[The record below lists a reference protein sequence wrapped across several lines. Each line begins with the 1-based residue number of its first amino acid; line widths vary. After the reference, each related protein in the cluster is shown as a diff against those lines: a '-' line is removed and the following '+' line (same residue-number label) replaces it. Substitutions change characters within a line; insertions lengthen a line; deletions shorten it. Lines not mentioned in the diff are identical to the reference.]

1 MKKFNKI
8 FLILFVLTL
17 ILPLNAKALTKKTDL
32 ISINEKSN
40 LSADD
45 LSFSNIS
52 YTSSETNFGVTA
64 DVVNNSDEQIKYFA
78 TVNYYDENKQTIG
91 IASSTNYATVG
102 NSQLNQMSNIS
113 ILNSHSMDEIKYYR
127 FMVDIVEETLIG
139 KNGYS
144 IEAYDIKMVV
154 NENNTFDITETI
166 TANFDVQKHGIIR
179 KIPLRNKIVRL
190 DGTSSSNRAEIT
202 NISVDNNYSVSKS
215 NGMYNIQIGDPDK
228 TLMGKQTY
236 VIKYTYNIG
245 KDPIN
250 GYDEL
255 YYNIIG
261 NEWDTVI
268 DNLTFS
274 ITMPKDFDA
283 SKLGFSYGNEGSTE
297 SEKAQYTVNGNQIT
311 GSYDGIL
318 NPGEAFT
325 VRCELPEGYFV
336 GAKNPTNNTDY
347 LMFVAPAISLIISFI
362 FWFLFGRDKKTVE
375 TVEFYPPQGF
385 NSLEVGFIYKG
396 KADKTDV
403 TSLLIYLA
411 DKGYIQISETE
422 EKFLFSSSKG
432 FKITKLK
439 EYDGNNVNE
448 RLFLEGL
455 FKKSNYNEVTLSEL
469 YNNFYIIVNQI
480 LTNVNSKE
488 NKQKIFEKK
497 STNKKIFVIL
507 LMLASYILITTIPTL
522 TYGSLQE
529 LIFGLL
535 FPGIGFSV
543 LFAMVFEDNNI
554 TIKIFGIFWG
564 LLFGGI
570 PWLTIILPVISQEPL
585 YLIGYLFGVICIIGM
600 ALCLKYLPKRTTYGL
615 ELLGKIKG
623 FKTYLETAEKS
634 RLESMVLQNPNYF
647 YDILPYA
654 YVLGV
659 SDKWISKFEG
669 ITLSAPNWYTGSG
682 TFSVATFGTFMNT
695 AMTSANAAMSSSPS
709 SSGSS
714 GGGSAGGGS
723 GGGGGSSW

>member
-347 LMFVAPAISLIISFI
+347 LMFVVPAISLIISFI
-362 FWFLFGRDKKTVE
+362 LWFLFGRDKKTVE

>member
-1 MKKFNKI
+1 MKKFKKI

-78 TVNYYDENKQTIG
+78 TVNYYDENNQTIG

-179 KIPLRNKIVRL
+179 KIPLRNKIIRL

-347 LMFVAPAISLIISFI
+347 LMFVVPAISLIISFI
-362 FWFLFGRDKKTVE
+362 LWLLFGRDKKTVE

-469 YNNFYIIVNQI
+469 YNNFYITVNQI
-480 LTNVNSKE
+480 LTNVNNKE

>member
-1 MKKFNKI
+1 MKKFKKI

-336 GAKNPTNNTDY
+336 GAKNLTNNTDY
-347 LMFVAPAISLIISFI
+347 LMFVVPAISLIISFI
-362 FWFLFGRDKKTVE
+362 LWLLFGRDKKTVE

-469 YNNFYIIVNQI
+469 YNNFYITVNQI
-480 LTNVNSKE
+480 LTNVNNKE

>member
-469 YNNFYIIVNQI
+469 YNNFYITVNQI

-543 LFAMVFEDNNI
+543 LFAMVFGDNNI